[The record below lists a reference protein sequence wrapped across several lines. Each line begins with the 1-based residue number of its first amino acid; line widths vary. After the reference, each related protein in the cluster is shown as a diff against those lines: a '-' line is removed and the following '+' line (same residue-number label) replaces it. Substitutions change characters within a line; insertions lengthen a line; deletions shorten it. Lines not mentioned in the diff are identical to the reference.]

1 MEETFF
7 SVLSKHEGPE
17 YNPERRWSPHLYLPS
32 FLLFNTFGLT
42 DNWYRDYSGN
52 RSSHP
57 FLCLF
62 SFIFLIVFHIIE
74 VRRAGFVPR
83 WKEVLLLFS
92 CCSLQSPR
100 VFLTFGIRI

>member
-1 MEETFF
+1 MEEAFF
-7 SVLSKHEGPE
+7 FVLSKHEDPE
-17 YNPERRWSPHLYLPS
+17 YNPERRWSPHLYLLS
-32 FLLFNTFGLT
+32 FFLFNTFSLT

-52 RSSHP
+52 RFIHL

-62 SFIFLIVFHIIE
+62 SFIFLIVFCIIE

-92 CCSLQSPR
+92 YSSLQSPT
-100 VFLTFGIRI
+100 VFLTFRIRI